1 MYMKQPYRMLTLLV
15 PGPKGPGNDID
26 VYLQPL
32 VKELQE
38 LWNYG
43 LETYDALTKHNF
55 CLHTALL
62 WTISDFPVYAY
73 LSGWSTKEKLACSTY
88 NKDTPSVQLKYSRK
102 FAYMCARRFLAIN
115 HKWCENK
122 YSFNGKVERR
132 DTTKELTRN
141 NVLE

>member
-15 PGPKGPGNDID
+15 PGPKGPENDID

-38 LWNYG
+38 LWYYG

-73 LSGWSTKEKLACSTY
+73 LSG
-88 NKDTPSVQLKYSRK
+88 
-102 FAYMCARRFLAIN
+102 
-115 HKWCENK
+115 
-122 YSFNGKVERR
+122 
-132 DTTKELTRN
+132 
-141 NVLE
+141 